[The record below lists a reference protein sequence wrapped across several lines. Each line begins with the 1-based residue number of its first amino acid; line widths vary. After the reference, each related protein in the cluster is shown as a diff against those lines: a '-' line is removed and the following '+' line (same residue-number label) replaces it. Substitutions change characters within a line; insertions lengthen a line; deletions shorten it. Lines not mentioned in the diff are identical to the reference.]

1 MKYLGQTFSYL
12 KKNFWLPVAV
22 MSVPAIVACFLSTP
36 FWEVSFVSAFDY
48 KPYVSVSRTFR
59 IIFGDS
65 WQYLWPVIVISV
77 FQIIGA
83 ALIMSAVDRHFRTG
97 KLSLRDPVRLVN
109 YSIFPMFVGIMVMNA
124 VSVVLRF
131 VLFGFVTFTQWL
143 FGVIGLPSGAALAA
157 ISVIALALFVVHLLI
172 ITPMLFWSQIMVV
185 YGYRFRDA
193 AAQSYKL
200 ISGKGCF
207 KGLVAPMLL
216 CAGIQLLVGFLDM
229 HAAVGY
235 VFNFLLFLFTNVY
248 ITVYA
253 TLTFYNLSGL
263 DRRDVKPH
271 EMPLPQIAKQKPT
284 EQKRA
289 VAAEEPKEVEKQT
302 KDTASSAKPTKPAA
316 QKQSKSEKPV
326 AERKKTV
333 DKSASAKPV
342 KSAKTEKTE
351 KSAKPKKV
359 EPEKTKKHDV
369 KPVQPDEGGE
379 EGANDVV

>member
-1 MKYLGQTFSYL
+1 
-12 KKNFWLPVAV
+12 
-22 MSVPAIVACFLSTP
+22 MSVPAIIACFLSTP

-48 KPYVSVSRTFR
+48 DPYVPVARTFR

-65 WQYLWPVIVISV
+65 WQYFWPVILISV

-97 KLSLRDPVRLVN
+97 KLSLRSPWRLVN
-109 YSIFPMFVGIMVMNA
+109 YSIFPMFVGIMIMNA
-124 VSVVLRF
+124 VSVILRF
-131 VLFGFVTFTQWL
+131 VLFGFVTFVQWM
-143 FGVIGLPSGAALAA
+143 FAVIGLPTGAALSA
-157 ISVIALALFVVHLLI
+157 ISVVALALFFAHLLI

-185 YGYRFRDA
+185 YGYRLRDA

-235 VFNFLLFLFTNVY
+235 VCNFFIFLFTNVY
-248 ITVYA
+248 VTVYA

-271 EMPLPQIAKQKPT
+271 EMPLPQIQKQKSA
-284 EQKRA
+284 EKRS
-289 VAAEEPKEVEKQT
+289 VAPEEPKEASVKTDKATEKNAKAAKTVKSQKQT
-302 KDTASSAKPTKPAA
+302 KQRPRKT
-316 QKQSKSEKPV
+316 SE
-326 AERKKTV
+326 
-333 DKSASAKPV
+333 SASNAPSEDDGNAKN
-342 KSAKTEKTE
+342 TEKTNV
-351 KSAKPKKV
+351 KRV
-359 EPEKTKKHDV
+359 RKTK
-369 KPVQPDEGGE
+369 
-379 EGANDVV
+379 EGAEGADGGV